1 MYARLGNWI
10 IAYPRRTIMIVVALS
25 MILLGGLYNI
35 RFVSDF
41 DSTLPNRSPLTK
53 QILENQKRF
62 GGKNSIAFLVANGSP
77 QSKLKSACALSNGLQ
92 SMSGIVPD
100 RVYGVG
106 ANTLKYV
113 ESSGDDLA
121 VTGLSQVCDTPQGL
135 TPEIL
140 DGLGPQKALMIA
152 PNGDLIITADLSGS
166 SGNFEKL
173 LGQVDALVVK
183 STISGVR
190 IDYSG
195 QPAFLAQNDKFSK
208 RIALFFPLIMALV
221 LLLHWEALRSVQA
234 VVVPIFT
241 GLYATLLGLG
251 VYSWLGEPLDTYT
264 VLAPVL
270 ILAVGAGHS
279 VQLLKRY
286 MEEVRLRTPMGEQA
300 TLKQNNAAILATMTA
315 MGPVL
320 TIAVFGAAACLFALL
335 LLDVAA
341 LARFGLLAGTGI
353 ICALFLELSLVPAI
367 RVLLKRPTMR
377 PGYGDLSRW
386 WQSGL
391 RRIGAFALTGSVPVI
406 SIALCVCAV
415 VLALGIQRVN
425 VSHSM
430 AVYTAPD
437 IPVQKTLSRLVDAG
451 VGPYVLDVVLD
462 TGRAD
467 GAFEPQVQSSL
478 LSLQSR
484 LEHDPDV
491 RSILSP
497 AAINGFLKCKF
508 AGEMPCT
515 VTSPSTTDEAK
526 QIWTVL
532 FGGGR
537 NSGLIDE
544 SGQHVRLRAFVRT
557 DETRAANRL
566 LQIVT
571 VFAKENGLAVSFGGS
586 AITAKALADGIVRVS
601 LEKAALLVGIVFLI
615 GGIVFRSL
623 IMAIAFAIPSAM
635 TIAANFAYLGWSGT
649 TLNVATAAVATIAVG
664 VGLDYLVYLTFRIR
678 EAKQGGLSYIDAIRV
693 GHASAGGAA
702 VCVATAVAVG
712 YAVLIFSP
720 GYRVHHWI
728 AALVPI
734 TMLMSLF
741 GSLFV
746 FPFLLR
752 VFRPPLMTPAGVFDD
767 WSKGLELY
775 FGGSRLQ

>member
-1 MYARLGNWI
+1 MYARIGTWVTV
-10 IAYPRRTIMIVVALS
+10 YPRRTIAIVVLVS
-25 MILLGGLYNI
+25 MFFLAGLHNVQ
-35 RFVSDF
+35 FVSDF

-62 GGKNSIAFLVANGSP
+62 GGKNSIAFLVAKGTVAAR
-77 QSKLKSACALSNGLQ
+77 LTSACALSAGLQ
-92 SMSGIVPD
+92 SLPGIVPD

-106 ANTLKYV
+106 SNTLKYV
-113 ESSGDDLA
+113 ESNGDDLS
-121 VTGLSQVCDTPQGL
+121 VTGLSNVCDSPVGL
-135 TPEIL
+135 TPEVL
-140 DGLGPQKALMIA
+140 AGLGPQKPLMIA
-152 PNGDLIITADLSGS
+152 PNGDLIVTADLSGT

-173 LGQVDALVVK
+173 LGQVDILVAK
-183 STISGVR
+183 SAVSGVR

-300 TLKQNNAAILATMTA
+300 TVAQNNAAIMATMTA

-320 TIAVFGAAACLFALL
+320 TIAVLGAAGCLFALL

-353 ICALFLELSLVPAI
+353 VCALFLELSLVPAI

-391 RRIGAFALTGSVPVI
+391 RRVGAFALTGSAPVI
-406 SIALCVCAV
+406 SIALLLAAF
-415 VLALGIQRVN
+415 VLALGILRVN

-451 VGPYVLDVVLD
+451 VGPYVLDVVID
-462 TGRAD
+462 TGHED
-467 GAFEPQVQSSL
+467 GAFDPHVQSSL
-478 LSLQSR
+478 VALQSR
-484 LEHDPDV
+484 LERDPDV
-491 RSILSP
+491 RAVLSP

-508 AGEMPCT
+508 AGNALCKSA
-515 VTSPSTTDEAK
+515 SPSSTDDAK

-544 SGQHVRLRAFVRT
+544 SSRHIRLRAFVRT
-557 DETRAANRL
+557 DETKAADRL
-566 LQIVT
+566 LKIT
-571 VFAKENGLAVSFGGS
+571 TIFAQENNLSVSFGGS

-615 GGIVFRSL
+615 GGLVFRSL

-678 EAKQGGLSYIDAIRV
+678 EAKHDGLSYIDAIRV

-720 GYRVHHWI
+720 GYLVHHWI

-734 TMLMSLF
+734 TMLMSLA

-752 VFRPPLMTPAGVFDD
+752 IFRPPLTVHTEAFDD
-767 WSKGLELY
+767 WSKGLELH

>member
-1 MYARLGNWI
+1 MYARLGKWI
-10 IAYPRRTIMIVVALS
+10 IVYPRWTIMIVIALS
-25 MILLGGLYNI
+25 MLLLGGLYNI

-77 QSKLKSACALSNGLQ
+77 QSKLKSACALSIGLQ

-121 VTGLSQVCDTPQGL
+121 VTGLSQVCDSPQGL

-173 LGQVDALVVK
+173 LGQVDALIVK

-300 TLKQNNAAILATMTA
+300 TLANNNAAILATMTA

-391 RRIGAFALTGSVPVI
+391 RRMGAFALTGSVPVI

-415 VLALGIQRVN
+415 VLALGIHRVN

-484 LEHDPDV
+484 FEHDPDV

-557 DETRAANRL
+557 DETKAANRL

>member
-1 MYARLGNWI
+1 MYARLGKYI
-10 IAYPRRTIMIVVALS
+10 TVYPRRTIAIVVLIS
-25 MILLGGLYNI
+25 LLFLAGLHNV

-53 QILENQKRF
+53 QILDNQKRF
-62 GGKNSIAFLVANGSP
+62 GGKNSLAFLIAKGTETTR
-77 QSKLKSACALSNGLQ
+77 LKSACALSNSLQ
-92 SMSGIVPD
+92 SLPGIVPD

-106 ANTLKYV
+106 SNTLKYV
-113 ESSGDDLA
+113 ESAGDDLS
-121 VTGLSQVCDTPQGL
+121 VTGLSTVCDSPDGL
-135 TPEIL
+135 TPEVL

-152 PNGDLIITADLSGS
+152 PNGDLIVTADLSGT

-173 LGQVDALVVK
+173 LGQIDGLVAK
-183 STISGVR
+183 STVAGVR

-251 VYSWLGEPLDTYT
+251 AYSWLGEPLDTYT

-300 TLKQNNAAILATMTA
+300 SLEQNNAAILATMTA

-320 TIAVFGAAACLFALL
+320 TIAVLGAAGCLFALL

-367 RVLLKRPTMR
+367 RVLLKRPIMR

-386 WQSGL
+386 WQTGL
-391 RRIGAFALTGSVPVI
+391 RRVGGFALTGSVPLI
-406 SIALCVCAV
+406 SMGLCVAAI
-415 VLALGIQRVN
+415 VLVIGIQRVN

-451 VGPYVLDVVLD
+451 VGPYVLDVVVD
-462 TGRAD
+462 TGRED
-467 GAFEPQVQSSL
+467 GAFDPRIQSSL
-478 LSLQSR
+478 VALQAR
-484 LEHDPDV
+484 IERDPDV
-491 RSILSP
+491 RSVLSP
-497 AAINGFLKCKF
+497 AAISSFLKCKF
-508 AGEMPCT
+508 AGDATCAQA
-515 VTSPSTTDEAK
+515 SPSSGDEAK

-544 SGQHVRLRAFVRT
+544 SGQHIRLRAFVRT
-557 DETRAANRL
+557 DETKAADRL
-566 LQIVT
+566 LQMVNM
-571 VFAKENGLAVSFGGS
+571 FARENNLAVSFGGS

-615 GGIVFRSL
+615 GGLVFRSM

-678 EAKQGGLSYIDAIRV
+678 EAKLDGLSYIDAIRV

-720 GYRVHHWI
+720 GYLVHHWI

-734 TMLMSLF
+734 TMLMSLA

-752 VFRPPLMTPAGVFDD
+752 VFRPPLTGRKPVFDD
-767 WSKGLELY
+767 WSKGFELY

>member
-1 MYARLGNWI
+1 
-10 IAYPRRTIMIVVALS
+10 
-25 MILLGGLYNI
+25 
-35 RFVSDF
+35 
-41 DSTLPNRSPLTK
+41 
-53 QILENQKRF
+53 
-62 GGKNSIAFLVANGSP
+62 
-77 QSKLKSACALSNGLQ
+77 
-92 SMSGIVPD
+92 
-100 RVYGVG
+100 
-106 ANTLKYV
+106 
-113 ESSGDDLA
+113 
-121 VTGLSQVCDTPQGL
+121 
-135 TPEIL
+135 
-140 DGLGPQKALMIA
+140 
-152 PNGDLIITADLSGS
+152 
-166 SGNFEKL
+166 
-173 LGQVDALVVK
+173 
-183 STISGVR
+183 
-190 IDYSG
+190 
-195 QPAFLAQNDKFSK
+195 
-208 RIALFFPLIMALV
+208 MALV

-300 TLKQNNAAILATMTA
+300 TLAQNNAAVLATMTA

-320 TIAVFGAAACLFALL
+320 TIAVLGAAGCLFALL

-367 RVLLKRPTMR
+367 RVLLRRPTMR

-391 RRIGAFALTGSVPVI
+391 RRMGSFALTGSIPVI
-406 SIALCVCAV
+406 SFALCVCAI
-415 VLALGIQRVN
+415 VLVLGIQRVN

-451 VGPYVLDVVLD
+451 VGPYVLDVVID
-462 TGRAD
+462 TGHED
-467 GAFEPQVQSSL
+467 GAFDPRIQTAL
-478 LSLQSR
+478 IGLQSR
-484 LEHDPDV
+484 LQLDPDV

-497 AAINGFLKCKF
+497 ASINGFLKCKF
-508 AGEMPCT
+508 AGEMPCKT
-515 VTSPSTTDEAK
+515 TILGSTDEAK

-532 FGGGR
+532 FGGGL

-544 SGQHVRLRAFVRT
+544 SGRHIRLRAFVRT
-557 DETRAANRL
+557 DETKAADRL
-566 LQIVT
+566 LKIT
-571 VFAKENGLAVSFGGS
+571 TAFAKECGLIVSFGGS

-615 GGIVFRSL
+615 GGLVFRSVV
-623 IMAIAFAIPSAM
+623 MAIAFAIPSAM

-678 EAKQGGLSYIDAIRV
+678 EAKQDGLSYIDAIRV

-720 GYRVHHWI
+720 GYLVHHWI

-734 TMLMSLF
+734 TMLMSLA

-752 VFRPPLMTPAGVFDD
+752 IFRPPLTAPTDLLGD
-767 WSKGLELY
+767 WSKGLDLH
-775 FGGSRLQ
+775 FGGSRL